1 MAERSSLKVEVV
13 SPERVLFSGEARQVI
28 TRTLDGG
35 EIAFLPGHTT
45 FLGALVENHTRIY
58 LADGKVQ
65 DVAVHGGFVDV
76 APDHV
81 TILSDSA
88 ELAENIDVVRARA
101 AQERAQEAMRS
112 EHDASVAGD
121 LRRAHARLAA
131 AGGSSNSGGS
141 AH

>member
-1 MAERSSLKVEVV
+1 MASTGALRVEVV
-13 SPERVLFSGEARQVI
+13 SPERVLFSGEAKQVI

-35 EIAFLPGHTT
+35 EIAFLPGHIA
-45 FLGALVENHTRIY
+45 FLGALTECHTRIY

-65 DVAVHGGFVDV
+65 DVAVHGGFVEV

-88 ELAENIDVVRARA
+88 ELAEAIDIKRARA
-101 AQERAQEAMRS
+101 ALERAETAKRG
-112 EHDASVAGD
+112 EHDATVESA
-121 LRRAHARLAA
+121 LRRAHARLSA
-131 AGGSSNSGGS
+131 AGGLTETRA